1 MRCMIISFR
10 ECSVPVSS
18 LYLYFAS
25 PNWSSLLAITDAPIV
40 SGACSAFVAYA
51 SLAFSLRHLVFPA
64 RVGKEPECWCYPGG
78 KTHLCFICADIC
90 RTRFQ
95 VRRSMAVAVSA
106 PPKRTRV
113 RRRSVR
119 LVRRRS
125 VRLVRCRS
133 GRECAAVADTP
144 FTCADEGYASV

>member
-10 ECSVPVSS
+10 ECSVPVSG

-40 SGACSAFVAYA
+40 SGACAAFIAYA
-51 SLAFSLRHLVFPA
+51 SLAFSLRHLVFFA
-64 RVGKEPECWCYPGG
+64 RVGKKPECSCYPGG
-78 KTHLCFICADIC
+78 KTHLCFICADLC

-95 VRRSMAVAVSA
+95 VRRSMAVAVYA

-125 VRLVRCRS
+125 
-133 GRECAAVADTP
+133 
-144 FTCADEGYASV
+144 GYASAPPICEFVDVGDCASCASCPRSLSSC